1 MGSRGRGRVLQASAG
16 GAERM
21 GEGGSG
27 DGREGFTG
35 SAYPKSGEKTKASVT
50 TERQIPSEP
59 HWVLSTLHR

>member
-1 MGSRGRGRVLQASAG
+1 
-16 GAERM
+16 M